1 VIDVAEL
8 VLFAGDGGDGSVHFR
23 REKYV
28 PRGGPD
34 GGDGGRGGSV
44 FLTATRGMTTL
55 LPLRYTKEIKARRGR
70 DGGGQKRN
78 GRAGEDRWITVPV
91 GTRVFTRRGTVTEE
105 VDLEE
110 DGQTWCGAWG
120 GEGGRGNVNFA
131 TASNR
136 TPLVAEAGGHG
147 EIANVRVEL
156 LLLADAAL
164 IGQPNAGKSSLL
176 TMISRAHPK
185 IAEYPFTTTEPVLG
199 VVEDEG
205 AEFVAVEIPGLLEG
219 AHEGKG
225 LGDEFLRHA
234 QRTRL
239 SVHVVDV
246 SSDNALA
253 AYKQVQEEIKA
264 FSDEMS
270 ERPVIVVAN
279 KIDISGAEENAKRLR
294 AQLSGKVEGVFSV
307 SAATG
312 KGIKPLLRK
321 ITEVLSREKGSINIQ
336 PNDVQ
341 PRGNQNRL
349 PQEGLMEIVQPS
361 PGVFIVESLRAERIV
376 RGTPLG
382 PWHARLQLWEQLRQI
397 GVARA
402 LELAGAGPGDKV
414 CFGNFEL
421 EWI

>member
-1 VIDVAEL
+1 M
-8 VLFAGDGGDGSVHFR
+8 HFR

-44 FLTATRGMTTL
+44 FFEATRGVTTL
-55 LPLRYTKEIKARRGR
+55 SPFRYKKEIKAKRGG
-70 DGGGQKRN
+70 DGGGNKRN
-78 GRAGEDRWITVPV
+78 GRSGQDTWVAVPV
-91 GTRVFTRRGTVTEE
+91 GTRVFSKQGELAE
-105 VDLEE
+105 AVDLGEE
-110 DGQTWCGAWG
+110 GQVWCGAWG
-120 GEGGRGNVNFA
+120 GEGGRGNVTFA
-131 TASNR
+131 TARNR

-147 EIANVRVEL
+147 EISDVRLEL

-185 IAEYPFTTTEPVLG
+185 IADYPFTTTEPVLG
-199 VVEDEG
+199 VVEGGEID
-205 AEFVAVEIPGLLEG
+205 FVAVEIPGLLEG
-219 AHEGKG
+219 AHTGRG

-246 SSDNALA
+246 SIDNALG

-264 FSDEMS
+264 FSEEMS
-270 ERPVIVVAN
+270 QRPVIVVAN
-279 KIDISGAEENAKRLR
+279 KIDIAGAEENAKRLR
-294 AQLSGKVEGVFSV
+294 SQLSGKVEGVFPV

-321 ITEVLSREKGSINIQ
+321 ITEVLSREKDSTNSQ
-336 PNDVQ
+336 PDRTYNEE
-341 PRGNQNRL
+341 NQIRPL
-349 PQEGLMEIVQPS
+349 PEGLVEIVRAS
-361 PGVFIVESLRAERIV
+361 SGAFIVESLRAERIV

-382 PWHARLQLWEQLRQI
+382 PWQARLQLWEQLRQI
-397 GVARA
+397 GVATA
-402 LELAGAGPGDKV
+402 LELAGAGPGDRV
-414 CFGNFEL
+414 WFGNFEL